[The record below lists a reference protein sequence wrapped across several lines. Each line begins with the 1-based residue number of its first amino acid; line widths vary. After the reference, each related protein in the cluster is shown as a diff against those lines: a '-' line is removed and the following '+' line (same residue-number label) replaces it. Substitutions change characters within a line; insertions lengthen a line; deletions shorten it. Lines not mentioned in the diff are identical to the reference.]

1 MTDIMTLAKE
11 SAERLAARPIKRE
24 KTGEIAAEGTID
36 WT

>member
-11 SAERLAARPIKRE
+11 RAERFAARPIKCE
-24 KTGEIAAEGTID
+24 KTGEIADAGTID